1 MTMIDHSETYP
12 GGPVGVLLVHGLG
25 GAPAELKIIAKGLN
39 RAGYTVHCCQLA
51 GHCAGEAELLAT
63 NWRDWYASVERAFDA
78 LKGQVQSVYAG
89 GLSMGAILALHLAA
103 KRGAELSGL
112 LLYAPTLWYD
122 GWSIPW
128 YRFLL
133 RILIDT
139 PIGRRY
145 RFVEREPYGI
155 KDPKIRRRILAAMER
170 GNSAEAGLLGTPS
183 ASLRELWRLV
193 AEIEPELKAITVP
206 ALLVHAREDDIS
218 SLKNATYLQK
228 NLGGLVDTLILDDSY
243 HIVTIDRQRDV
254 VIERSNSFIAWIES
268 RLARDADN
276 VRVLQSLA

>member
-1 MTMIDHSETYP
+1 MSKTDFSETYP
-12 GGPVGVLLVHGLG
+12 GGPVGVLLIHGLG
-25 GAPAELKIIAKGLN
+25 GTPAELKIIAKGLN
-39 RAGYTVHCCQLA
+39 RAGYTVHCPQLA
-51 GHCAGEAELLAT
+51 GHCGTEADLLAT
-63 NWRDWYASVERAFDA
+63 DWRDWYESVERAFDA

-89 GLSMGAILALHLAA
+89 GLSMGAIMALHLAA
-103 KRGAELSGL
+103 RRPANLNGL

-122 GWSIPW
+122 GWSTPW

-133 RILIDT
+133 KILIDT

-193 AEIEPELKAITVP
+193 AEVEGELKNIKVP
-206 ALLVHAREDDIS
+206 ALLVHARDDDIS

-228 NLGGLVDTLILDDSY
+228 NLGGLVDTLVLDDSY
-243 HIVTIDRQRDV
+243 HLVTIDRQRDV
-254 VIERSNSFIAWIES
+254 VIERSNGFISWIES
-268 RLARDADN
+268 RNAHEEDN
-276 VRVLQSLA
+276 VRILPTSA